1 MMRCV
6 VGRSGIGAILLRLL
20 LVVDRMLV
28 LHCSGHGGSR
38 VRMRMLVRMGMRM
51 LVGMMAVDGLWSSQ
65 LLLCLLLLLLRLL
78 LLLLLGGLRGRRHVG
93 GGVCCCCDCC
103 CCGGWRRFSVKVI
116 RFQCLAL
123 FA

>member
-1 MMRCV
+1 
-6 VGRSGIGAILLRLL
+6 
-20 LVVDRMLV
+20 
-28 LHCSGHGGSR
+28 
-38 VRMRMLVRMGMRM
+38 
-51 LVGMMAVDGLWSSQ
+51 
-65 LLLCLLLLLLRLL
+65 
-78 LLLLLGGLRGRRHVG
+78 LLLGGLRGRRHVG